1 MLRSEGVAPA
11 FLGKIP
17 RPVSFPRGFPG
28 LSSLFVSGVFCHVFA
43 RKSRDGLLR
52 LVIPVRFGFL
62 LALFRPENP
71 KTDWDDK
78 PGLPRLVIPVRFGS
92 SYIALFRPGLSS
104 QSGLSLGF
112 PCARPGLSLGLP
124 WALPEPPV
132 RYIHTYKTSLKADKE
147 VGG

>member
-1 MLRSEGVAPA
+1 MGRFGEACST
-11 FLGKIP
+11 
-17 RPVSFPRGFPG
+17 PG
-28 LSSLFVSGVFCHVFA
+28 LSSQSVSGFLGRF
-43 RKSRDGLLR
+43 RPENRETDWDDKPGLPR
-52 LVIPVRFGFL
+52 LVIPFRFRFCGP
-62 LALFRPENP
+62 FRPENP
-71 KTDWDDK
+71 ATDWDDK

-112 PCARPGLSLGLP
+112 PWARPGLSLGLP